1 MRLFLVQNA
10 FARSP
15 AAPDLILSASA
26 DESVRLWNAATG
38 DSLATLHGE
47 AGHLA
52 EVVDV
57 AWHPGKPWLVASAG
71 LDDTVVVWSLTEV
84 SHNSFVFLVW
94 R

>member
-1 MRLFLVQNA
+1 MALLIDA
-10 FARSP
+10 PRSP

-38 DSLATLHGE
+38 DPLATLHGE

-71 LDDTVVVWSLTEV
+71 LDDTVVIWSLAEV
-84 SHNSFVFLVW
+84 SPAVLCFFFELL
-94 R
+94 